1 LKRRPDNDCSDVQL
15 APMADADISDTFSHA
30 CTGTSRDGDARSLAH
45 PSEKDAT
52 LSIHTTGKIPWFSS
66 AGWVTPLCGGAIAFI
81 TSIAAQWLI
90 YDYWLRGSGL
100 RLADPIVAA
109 IAVALFVRHLRQTAL
124 RNRLAD
130 LRRFTVIREM
140 NHHIR
145 NALQVLAYQPLL
157 PDPSSEM
164 ARQAI
169 KRIEWV
175 LTEVLPAVRDEGI
188 DGEK

>member
-1 LKRRPDNDCSDVQL
+1 
-15 APMADADISDTFSHA
+15 MADADISDTFSHDS
-30 CTGTSRDGDARSLAH
+30 TGTSCNGDARSVAH
-45 PSEKDAT
+45 PSEKNT
-52 LSIHTTGKIPWFSS
+52 TVSIHTTGKVPWFSGAS
-66 AGWVTPLCGGAIAFI
+66 WVTPLYGGAIAFI
-81 TSIAAQWLI
+81 TNIAAQWLI

-100 RLADPIVAA
+100 RLADPSVAG
-109 IAVALFVRHLRQTAL
+109 IAVALFVRHLRETAL
-124 RNRLAD
+124 RNRRAD

-145 NALQVLAYQPLL
+145 NALQVLTYQPLL
-157 PDPSSEM
+157 PDRSSET

-188 DGEK
+188 DREK

>member
-1 LKRRPDNDCSDVQL
+1 
-15 APMADADISDTFSHA
+15 MADANISDTFSRA
-30 CTGTSRDGDARSLAH
+30 SVGTSSNADARSLAYV
-45 PSEKDAT
+45 SENDT
-52 LSIHTTGKIPWFSS
+52 TFLLHTTGSVTWFSR
-66 AGWVTPLCGGAIAFI
+66 AGWLTPLSGGAVAFI

-100 RLADPIVAA
+100 RLADPSVAA

-124 RNRLAD
+124 RNRVAD

-157 PDPSSEM
+157 PDRSSEM

>member
-1 LKRRPDNDCSDVQL
+1 
-15 APMADADISDTFSHA
+15 MADANISDTFSPA
-30 CTGTSRDGDARSLAH
+30 SAGTSSNEDTRSLAYV
-45 PSEKDAT
+45 SENNTTSPLD
-52 LSIHTTGKIPWFSS
+52 TTGAVTWFSR
-66 AGWVTPLCGGAIAFI
+66 AGWLTPLSGGAVAFI

-90 YDYWLRGSGL
+90 YDYWLGGSGL
-100 RLADPIVAA
+100 RLADPSVAA

-130 LRRFTVIREM
+130 LRRFAVIREM

-145 NALQVLAYQPLL
+145 NALQVLVYRPFVRDEQ
-157 PDPSSEM
+157 SEM

-188 DGEK
+188 DGETKRLTAKGF

>member
-1 LKRRPDNDCSDVQL
+1 LY
-15 APMADADISDTFSHA
+15 
-30 CTGTSRDGDARSLAH
+30 
-45 PSEKDAT
+45 
-52 LSIHTTGKIPWFSS
+52 
-66 AGWVTPLCGGAIAFI
+66 GGAIAFI

-100 RLADPIVAA
+100 RLADPSVAA

-157 PDPSSEM
+157 PDRSSEM

>member
-1 LKRRPDNDCSDVQL
+1 
-15 APMADADISDTFSHA
+15 M
-30 CTGTSRDGDARSLAH
+30 
-45 PSEKDAT
+45 
-52 LSIHTTGKIPWFSS
+52 
-66 AGWVTPLCGGAIAFI
+66 
-81 TSIAAQWLI
+81 
-90 YDYWLRGSGL
+90 
-100 RLADPIVAA
+100 RLAAPSVAA
-109 IAVALFVRHLRQTAL
+109 IVVALFLRHLRQTAL

-130 LRRFTVIREM
+130 LWRFTVIREM

-145 NALQVLAYQPLL
+145 NALQVLAYQPFL
-157 PDPSSEM
+157 PDRSSEM